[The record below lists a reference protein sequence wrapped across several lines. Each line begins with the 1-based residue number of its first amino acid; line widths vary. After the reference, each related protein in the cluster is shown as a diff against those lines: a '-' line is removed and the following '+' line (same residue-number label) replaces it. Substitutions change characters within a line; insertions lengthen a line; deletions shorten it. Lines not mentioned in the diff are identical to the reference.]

1 MLLSACRSGATS
13 CDTFLA
19 EFKSHVIGFTVSRS
33 SVVLLAHDSR
43 GLLNLWNVY
52 VERDQIR

>member
-1 MLLSACRSGATS
+1 MLLNACISGVTS

-19 EFKSHVIGFTVSRS
+19 ELKSHVIGFTVSRS
-33 SVVLLAHDSR
+33 SVVLLADDSP